1 LHEQGLRKNKEQK
14 EQNSYAVRHCCRI
27 CRRYAAEYG
36 NIALECSGA
45 TSWRVRERLLEI
57 NNKVEIKRPIAG
69 VFQFLSNFE
78 NMPKW
83 NYFVVNVKKISNGPV
98 GINTAF
104 RQTRKTDNQEYRI
117 IEYEPKHKVTVETSP
132 PYSRLRMRFTLEP
145 SDNDNGTIVIDEWK
159 FDTGKPALFE
169 RIAGRKVK
177 FAVAENLEKL
187 KQLLET
193 GRTIL
198 QDGREERIVL

>member
-1 LHEQGLRKNKEQK
+1 
-14 EQNSYAVRHCCRI
+14 
-27 CRRYAAEYG
+27 
-36 NIALECSGA
+36 
-45 TSWRVRERLLEI
+45 LLEF
-57 NNKVEIKRPIAG
+57 NNKVEIRRPIAE

-83 NYFVVNVKKISNGPV
+83 NYFVVNVKKISDGPV

-117 IEYEPKHKVTVETSP
+117 IEYEPKHRVAVQTLP
-132 PYSRLRMRFTLEP
+132 PYAKLTMRFTLEP
-145 SDNDNGTIVIDEWK
+145 SDNGKGTIVIDEWK
-159 FDTGKPALFE
+159 FDTGKPAFFE

-193 GRTIL
+193 GKTIL
-198 QDGREERIVL
+198 QDGREERVVL